1 MNWVLAINATTFLS
15 VISTRGSAGTY
26 CCLWMCKLIA
36 DCHLIWTLD
45 NSWFIVLFFSD
56 AHLCIIARRKEALDS
71 GIRLF
76 QAIVCDLLICKGIF
90 NFLFVPKEIK
100 FLDVVQF
107 MCRWKR
113 KSQNSLQCQQACIGQ
128 IPPFLHE
135 CY

>member
-1 MNWVLAINATTFLS
+1 
-15 VISTRGSAGTY
+15 
-26 CCLWMCKLIA
+26 MCKLIA

-76 QAIVCDLLICKGIF
+76 QAIVCDLLICQGIF

-107 MCRWKR
+107 MCRWKWEITKQSSMSTGVYR
-113 KSQNSLQCQQACIGQ
+113 TNTAILA
-128 IPPFLHE
+128 
-135 CY
+135 